1 MARRRKSDPGAAL
14 LVVVGVIFAAVS
26 QLFGCNP
33 EKEVSPPVA
42 AVVAPEQSASI
53 EPQASKPVEP
63 PAPAAA
69 PQPSWRNVYITGHRV
84 PIRSGPDAKSP
95 IVDRVDNGR
104 LVVEYERRGDWV
116 LVEHPITAKRGWV
129 AARRISLSQPAGS
142 GADEPTEEKSE
153 KEKKPP
159 HSAKKL
165 LTDAAIVA
173 LLIKA
178 SLAEYHSRAPCACPY
193 DHDRRGRSCGAR
205 SAWSRPGGYSPLCYP
220 KDVSKAAIA
229 AYRERARA
237 READMAGEVS
247 R

>member
-14 LVVVGVIFAAVS
+14 LIVVGVVFAAVS
-26 QLFGCNP
+26 QLFGCNS
-33 EKEVSPPVA
+33 ETQVSPPVA
-42 AVVAPEQSASI
+42 AVVAPQSASI
-53 EPQASKPVEP
+53 EPQASKSVVP
-63 PAPAAA
+63 PAPAAP

-84 PIRSGPDAKSP
+84 PIRSGPDAKSQ
-95 IVDRVDNGR
+95 IVDRVENGR

-129 AARRISLSQPAGS
+129 SARRISLSQPAGS
-142 GADEPTEEKSE
+142 DANEPAEEKPE
-153 KEKKPP
+153 IEKKPP
-159 HSAKKL
+159 RSARKL

-178 SLAEYHSRAPCACPY
+178 SLAEYHSHAPCACPY